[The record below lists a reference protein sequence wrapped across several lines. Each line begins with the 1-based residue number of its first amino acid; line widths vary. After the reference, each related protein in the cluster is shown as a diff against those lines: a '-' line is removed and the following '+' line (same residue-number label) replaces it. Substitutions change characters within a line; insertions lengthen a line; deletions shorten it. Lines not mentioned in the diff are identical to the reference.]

1 MLKEKYQKMATNSYI
16 KCKDCNGNGTISLV
30 HSEVSKPVKCK
41 TCNGKGSIKIKLPIK
56 INKKKK

>member
-1 MLKEKYQKMATNSYI
+1 MATNSYI
-16 KCKDCNGNGTISLV
+16 KCKDCNGNGTILLV
-30 HSEVSKPVKCK
+30 HSEVPKTVKCK